1 MPALFAFGET
11 RPGYDVPVLNEREAR
26 AGAGILLLLATVAAV
41 NAGLLG
47 NFLPMRLV
55 VTLFFIDFALRVLVN
70 PRFAPSLV
78 LARLIVGN
86 QDPEFTGAPQKRFA
100 WALGLALASIVM
112 VMVWVFNSAGP
123 WLMAACMTCMT
134 LLYLEAAFGIC
145 IGCKLYPLVTRRA
158 VSHCPGG
165 VCALPTRRDPM
176 TRARGTELT
185 VLAAVLL
192 ALAAVLPLA
201 SAMTPPARPLAPF
214 MQAR

>member
-1 MPALFAFGET
+1 MFAFGDT

-26 AGAGILLLLATVAAV
+26 AGAGILLLLAVVAAV

-55 VTLFFIDFALRVLVN
+55 VTLFFLDFSLRVLVN
-70 PRFAPSLV
+70 PRYAPSLV

-86 QDPEFTGAPQKRFA
+86 QQPEFTGAPQKRFA
-100 WALGLALASIVM
+100 WSLGLGLASLVM
-112 VMVWVFNSAGP
+112 VMVWGFNSAGP

-145 IGCKLYPLVTRRA
+145 VGCKLYPLVMRRA

-165 VCALPTRRDPM
+165 VCEMRPQRDPA
-176 TRARGTELT
+176 TRARRAELA
-185 VLAAVLL
+185 VLAVVLL
-192 ALAAVLPLA
+192 ALLALLPLA

-214 MQAR
+214 MQVR